1 MIGACGLCSSF
12 TARTAGC
19 GYAQISANR
28 TAALNAM
35 SPLSPSPP
43 INDPQ
48 YSRRAWLTLAAA
60 AAASLAAGCGSG
72 SGTTEKFQA
81 TFLQPWQS
89 YETLP
94 VAEWRR
100 RLKLTRDLGCNEII
114 LQWSALYGGSY
125 PWTMPEEL
133 IQLLFEEGRSNGIGI
148 RVGLPYDEGWWKV
161 LSGKGTRRVSEF
173 LDRTQAVCM
182 DTLNNSR
189 WPDQAGFRGWYLPYE
204 LDQYNWATPERREL
218 LVPWLSAISE
228 ASAKRSAQPLALS
241 TFYSQVATTGT
252 LAGLWGDILDAVR
265 LRPML
270 QDGVGVAGLGNYAG
284 LEPLR
289 LLLRERNIPFDLIVE
304 LFEQLPSLPN
314 SNDAFRA
321 KPASGERISE
331 QMQVARSF
339 GADRIVAFAV
349 DPWLLSSSD
358 DELTFPYS
366 WGSQV

>member
-1 MIGACGLCSSF
+1 
-12 TARTAGC
+12 
-19 GYAQISANR
+19 
-28 TAALNAM
+28 M
-35 SPLSPSPP
+35 SPFSPSPP
-43 INDPQ
+43 PAMSDSQ
-48 YSRRAWLTLAAA
+48 FSRRAWLSLAAA
-60 AAASLAAGCGSG
+60 SVASLVAGCGSG

-125 PWTMPEEL
+125 PWTMPEGL
-133 IQLLFEEGRSNGIGI
+133 IQLLFEEGRSLGIGI
-148 RVGLPYDEGWWKV
+148 RVGLPYDEGWWKA
-161 LSGKGTRRVSEF
+161 LSGKGTRRLSEF
-173 LDRTQAVCM
+173 LGSAQAVCLE
-182 DTLNNSR
+182 TLNNSR

-204 LDQYNWATPERREL
+204 LDQYNWATTERRDL
-218 LVPWLSAISE
+218 LIPWLSALAD
-228 ASAKRSAQPLALS
+228 ASARRTAQPLALS
-241 TFYSQVATTGT
+241 TFYSRLATTGT
-252 LAGLWGDILDAVR
+252 LAGLWSDILDAAQ

-289 LLLRERNIPFDLIVE
+289 GLLRERKVPFDLIVE

-321 KPASGERISE
+321 KPASGERISA
-331 QMQVARSF
+331 QMDVARSY
-339 GADRIVAFAV
+339 GADRIVAFAI
-349 DPWLLSSSD
+349 DPWLLSSTD
-358 DELTFPYS
+358 NEMTFPYS
-366 WGSQV
+366 WGTQV